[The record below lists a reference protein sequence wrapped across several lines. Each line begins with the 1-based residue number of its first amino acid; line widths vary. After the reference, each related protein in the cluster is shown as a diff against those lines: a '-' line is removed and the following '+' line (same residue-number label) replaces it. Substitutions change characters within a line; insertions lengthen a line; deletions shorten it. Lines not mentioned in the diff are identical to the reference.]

1 MAFKK
6 LASLAAVTVA
16 VASGAA
22 PAAMAETRP
31 GTVAPAPTSTRVIEC
46 HHLWGSTW
54 ICQARWSGGSAEY
67 VCDSD
72 LKLCI
77 KQ

>member
-1 MAFKK
+1 MTIKK
-6 LASLAAVTVA
+6 LVSLAAITVA
-16 VASGAA
+16 TASGAA
-22 PAAMAETRP
+22 PAAMAATGP
-31 GTVAPAPTSTRVIEC
+31 GDFAPAPTSTRVVEC

-54 ICQARWSGGSAEY
+54 ICQARWSGGSSEY
-67 VCDSD
+67 VCDTK